1 MLTPAPELIPLC
13 LTVLLVPPPAGITT
27 NSFADPSAR
36 KVWMQHVFDVLVASK
51 RAGKPLVGV
60 MFWQAT
66 LSYRPDWDG
75 YSTHI
80 DYNRTNSTA
89 STGRR
94 MLHAGASMAGWRSL
108 VPAFGDAEEE
118 GLMSRIIALVTG
130 QHGPAKRRRSLQVGS
145 TVILCNLG

>member
-1 MLTPAPELIPLC
+1 
-13 LTVLLVPPPAGITT
+13 
-27 NSFADPSAR
+27 
-36 KVWMQHVFDVLVASK
+36 MQHVFDVLVASK

-80 DYNRTNSTA
+80 DYNRTYNSTASTA

-94 MLHAGASMAGWRSL
+94 LLHAVARKAGRHSL
-108 VPAFGDAEEE
+108 LPAFGDAKEE

-130 QHGPAKRRRSLQVGS
+130 QHGPAKRRRSLQVCS
-145 TVILCNLG
+145 ANTICDLGWNDT